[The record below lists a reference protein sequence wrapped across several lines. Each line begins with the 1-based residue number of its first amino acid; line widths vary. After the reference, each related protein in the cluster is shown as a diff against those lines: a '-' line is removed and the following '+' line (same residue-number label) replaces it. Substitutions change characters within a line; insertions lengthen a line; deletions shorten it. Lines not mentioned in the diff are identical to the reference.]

1 MSGTP
6 FDPAALEARLDKKFD
21 RMFAQLTTITNRLNS
36 HDRRMARIESGKP
49 DAGKGTD
56 GTDDHVG
63 DDVSDVG
70 EEEDTRGSER
80 DRAWATFCDCV
91 IHEHDGSGR
100 GPSRER
106 DHYDRRDY
114 GGYDRDFYIRGGR
127 DFDRG
132 GRDFDRFDRRGR
144 DFDRYNRGGR
154 DFDRFDRGGR
164 DFDRGGRDFDRAGHT
179 FGRMGRDYD

>member
-36 HDRRMARIESGKP
+36 HDRRMARIESDKP

-80 DRAWATFCDCV
+80 DRAWACPRC
-91 IHEHDGSGR
+91 HAAGWQDG
-100 GPSRER
+100 GPAAALPPP
-106 DHYDRRDY
+106 HT
-114 GGYDRDFYIRGGR
+114 GR
-127 DFDRG
+127 DAGEAPERAMLLLPG
-132 GRDFDRFDRRGR
+132 AVHQGPQVRR
-144 DFDRYNRGGR
+144 
-154 DFDRFDRGGR
+154 
-164 DFDRGGRDFDRAGHT
+164 
-179 FGRMGRDYD
+179 